1 MSVVHKNQRVS
12 VCGNDDD
19 SKRGTVM
26 EFKRGERINLEGGKV
41 AAVKEKLGEGGQG
54 AVYKVE
60 IDGMPFALKWYTCR
74 FKNPKKFRSNLKS
87 NIECGAPDEKFLW
100 PKFLT
105 EERDGSFGYVMDL
118 RPKEFS
124 DFSDILNNKIKFAST
139 EKSVL
144 AALNITNAFRELHRK
159 GLSYQD
165 LNDGNFFV
173 NVENGEVLICDNDNV
188 TPGGM
193 KNPGNIGG
201 KPGYMAPEVFRGD
214 AFPGVLTDN
223 YSLAVILFKLF
234 CRHDPMMGD
243 AFVKSV
249 CITERREM
257 ELYGTNPVFIFNPND
272 TSNRPVPGVH
282 PNPLKLWPRLP
293 NYIRD
298 AFETSF
304 VDGIKNPNARLPD
317 NEWQKKLVRF
327 LDELMLCPICGSEH
341 MIYKFEKGKEM
352 KFGCGHSFS
361 YPRILKSKGFEI
373 ALFPGQKIRACHISM
388 KSDDFKKIEGEV
400 IMNKN
405 NPALWGIKNVGD
417 AVWTFIAGG
426 EAKTVGKNSV
436 LPIAANMEIQFND
449 VAAKIVP

>member
-1 MSVVHKNQRVS
+1 
-12 VCGNDDD
+12 
-19 SKRGTVM
+19 M
-26 EFKRGERINLEGGKV
+26 EFKKGERIKLEGGKV
-41 AAVKEKLGEGGQG
+41 ATLKEKLGEGGQG
-54 AVYKVE
+54 IVYKVE
-60 IDGMPFALKWYTCR
+60 VDGMAYALKWYTCR
-74 FKNPKKFRSNLKS
+74 FKNPKKFRDNLKS
-87 NIECGAPDEKFLW
+87 NIACGAPDEKFLW

-105 EERDGSFGYVMDL
+105 EEWHGSFGYVMDL

-124 DFSDILNNKIKFAST
+124 DFSDILNNKIKFSST
-139 EKSVL
+139 EKSILV
-144 AALNITNAFRELHRK
+144 ALNIVNAFRELHRK

-173 NVENGEVLICDNDNV
+173 NVQNGKILICDNDNV

-249 CITERREM
+249 CVTERREM

-272 TSNRPVPGVH
+272 DSNRPVPGVH

-293 NYIRD
+293 QYIRD
-298 AFETSF
+298 AFVKSF
-304 VDGIKNPNARLPD
+304 VDGIKNPNERLPD

-327 LDELMLCPICGSEH
+327 LDEMMLCPICGSEH

-361 YPRILKSKGFEI
+361 YPRTLKSKGYEI
-373 ALFPGQKIRACHISM
+373 ALFPGQKIRACHIID
-388 KSDDFKKIEGEV
+388 KSDDFQKIEGEV

-405 NPALWGIKNVGD
+405 NPALWGIKNLGD
-417 AVWTFIAGG
+417 VTWTFVAGG
-426 EAKTVGKNSV
+426 EMKTIGKNSV
-436 LPIAANMEIQFND
+436 LPIASDIEIHFNG
-449 VAAKIVP
+449 VVAKIVS